1 MNEKT
6 LERKLMP
13 LKNIT
18 DNYPKYIITLD
29 YDSVDYDGI
38 KQVCALDF
46 LSGRIEL

>member
-1 MNEKT
+1 MKKT
-6 LERKLMP
+6 LERKLML
-13 LKNIT
+13 LKNIA

-29 YDSVDYDGI
+29 YDSIDYDGI